1 MQLFITPHQ
10 LPRDSPKRRP
20 TRQTAPKRCQPSPSM
35 PDQGLIVYFLEA
47 RERAGSPFPNPDL
60 RETLGWLDVQY
71 EQLKAELGLSEFKP
85 ALSL

>member
-1 MQLFITPHQ
+1 
-10 LPRDSPKRRP
+10 
-20 TRQTAPKRCQPSPSM
+20 M
-35 PDQGLIVYFLEA
+35 PDQGLIDDFLEA

-71 EQLKAELGLSEFKP
+71 EQLMAELGLSECKP